1 MRFVRRYP
9 TPPESGWIFLIRVGL
24 ESAVCRKILQEKNL
38 DADSSPQ
45 RSYGTLPVGGTL
57 LGLGIIVP
65 EEGAI
70 LRKGKG

>member
-1 MRFVRRYP
+1 
-9 TPPESGWIFLIRVGL
+9 VGL
-24 ESAVCRKILQEKNL
+24 LSAVCRKILQENNL